1 MFELHV
7 YNFHLNLEKK
17 NHAVKLVMNTR
28 TYTSSEYNFFKPLKI
43 FLSYCKTYIFGM
55 TFFS

>member
-7 YNFHLNLEKK
+7 YNFPFKLEKK

-28 TYTSSEYNFFKPLKI
+28 TYNSSEYNF
-43 FLSYCKTYIFGM
+43 LSL
-55 TFFS
+55 

>member
-7 YNFHLNLEKK
+7 NFHLNLEKK

-28 TYTSSEYNFFKPLKI
+28 TYNESEYNF
-43 FLSYCKTYIFGM
+43 LSL
-55 TFFS
+55 

>member
-7 YNFHLNLEKK
+7 YNFRLNLKRK

-28 TYTSSEYNFFKPLKI
+28 TYNSSEYNFLSLLKY
-43 FLSYCKTYIFGM
+43 LNLL
-55 TFFS
+55 

>member
-28 TYTSSEYNFFKPLKI
+28 TFNSSEYNF
-43 FLSYCKTYIFGM
+43 LSL
-55 TFFS
+55 

>member
-7 YNFHLNLEKK
+7 YNFHLNLDMLEKK

-28 TYTSSEYNFFKPLKI
+28 TYNSSEYNF
-43 FLSYCKTYIFGM
+43 LSL
-55 TFFS
+55 